1 MIKTIWIAGFV
12 AMFFIM
18 GAKMP
23 AQADE
28 PPCVDCSVMVETSG
42 YDQLRDHQ
50 WIKPQKSKI
59 WTDHNTHDPGITL
72 VDAMMFGLTET
83 AKRDT
88 SQKRKTSAKSKGKSA
103 LRLKY

>member
-1 MIKTIWIAGFV
+1 
-12 AMFFIM
+12 MFFIM

-50 WIKPQKSKI
+50 WIKPQNSKQ
-59 WTDHNTHDPGITL
+59 WTDHNIHDPGL
-72 VDAMMFGLTET
+72 SVLDAMTLGHTET
-83 AKRDT
+83 AMRGT
-88 SQKRKTSAKSKGKSA
+88 SPKRKTSAKSKAKRA
-103 LRLKY
+103 LRLKF